1 MFAAMALRMTADK
14 LTHTIVGPARLIGS
28 IMHLVA
34 SALLVSLKK
43 SALSILLAMSRT
55 NMPAIKKTTGSN
67 K

>member
-1 MFAAMALRMTADK
+1 MFAAMALRTTADK
-14 LTHTIVGPARLIGS
+14 LTLTIVGAARRIGS

-34 SALLVSLKK
+34 FALLVLLKK